1 MSGAAEYIDK
11 ILDDLE
17 DTDVLSEDG
26 SSAHLLSFSI
36 ERQMIGL
43 QVVAY

>member
-11 ILDDLE
+11 ILGDLE

-26 SSAHLLSFSI
+26 SSVHLLSFSI
-36 ERQMIGL
+36 EQQLISP

>member
-1 MSGAAEYIDK
+1 MSGAAEHIDE

-36 ERQMIGL
+36 EREMITP
-43 QVVAY
+43 QIVAF